1 MFMFDMLISC
11 KKKVA
16 IRCGPNDI
24 TGVITNFYEPFRLLK
39 INNILLP
46 IEHIESITV
55 LDGNTPPPYSSR
67 CTGSTL
73 RQLL

>member
-1 MFMFDMLISC
+1 MFDTLISC

-24 TGVITNFYEPFRLLK
+24 TGVITNYYEPFRLLK

-46 IEHIESITV
+46 IEHIECITV
-55 LDGNTPPPYSSR
+55 LDGTPPPYSSR
-67 CTGSTL
+67 RTRRNSMF